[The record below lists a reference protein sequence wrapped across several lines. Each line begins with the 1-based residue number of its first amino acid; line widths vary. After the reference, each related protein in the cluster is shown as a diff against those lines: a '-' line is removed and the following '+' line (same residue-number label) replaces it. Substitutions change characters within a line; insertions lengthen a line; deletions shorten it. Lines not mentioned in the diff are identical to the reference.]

1 MVSLSVDERD
11 LLERIKAKEEL
22 QPFFFRKAKGLKWF
36 DALAEQGY
44 FEPAS
49 NPPPKP
55 AREESY
61 VNVPFWPAIEYL
73 VAASEELPKKENE
86 RYAELFL
93 DILRSTTKYAKEH
106 GYSNYRTWWQFSKI
120 LPNIPHHL
128 IRIEDIQLIDYWLD
142 DLYERRLVADQL
154 GGEWLTALLDQN
166 DAHGNELALSMIG
179 ILYRLNFSE
188 RKIGSVYRKEASLRV
203 DNYAAKKIAEKV
215 AGKAGQVLGLA
226 AVRLFQNVLVAILE
240 ELGNDKWSS
249 IWRPAIEEHEQNQR
263 ADDAE
268 DIIVVAYRDALLAC
282 VEATPS
288 VEIREYLDD
297 IQNSPFETVRRI
309 ALYVID
315 RQLKLLNIYVD
326 RVIAEQ
332 YFTSNFRHELWHFLR
347 NHYNEFGLEQKR
359 CVLDLISG
367 LADTDEDGKVNE
379 GATAYRRAI
388 WLSAIK
394 DFGEDVAQFYQQ
406 CVDLAGAV
414 PDHPD
419 FSSYMTTGWV
429 DHKSPIPIEELLS
442 LEIPELVRRLGAY
455 EDTGKHSEPSLEGL
469 TKALRQAVKAEPLRF
484 HNVLHE
490 FSGCDLAFVYVL
502 IEAYHELWSEKAQLP
517 WDEIWSAL
525 LEFCRDIVEQDRFWS
540 SENSNKSHAFVGNRH
555 WIVGGIGRLIEAGTK
570 SDEHAFSEK
579 FLTQAEEILLVLLKQ
594 ETGEEFKIDSD
605 AVMVAINSPR
615 GHCIEALINLSLRTC
630 RLSGKRHGNH
640 TETWAHFQPIYDAE
654 LARADI
660 GEYEFVTL
668 VVNYLPNFLY
678 MSKEWVLAN
687 LGNIF
692 DQSNYQKWLC
702 ALQGYAYVGTVY
714 EGVFNHLKVNGHL
727 IRALDDENV
736 KERVSEKV
744 IQNIAVAY
752 LNDFEGLEGESSLVH
767 QLLERRK
774 YAELSHLIWFLWTLR
789 KDGND
794 KLEIKVFELWPRI
807 LDAIDTSTREGRRLA
822 SKLCDWAVFVHEI
835 DEMNRG
841 LLFAVAPFADEDYNS
856 YNLLNSIARFSEQQ
870 PAEAYE
876 LWLRLLASAQPDFP
890 EEATQTALTNLVRVG
905 SEGVRMAKRIVSE
918 YLKGGNER
926 PSLWLR
932 DIMSTVQNV

>member
-1 MVSLSVDERD
+1 MVSLTVDERD

-55 AREESY
+55 AREEGY

-73 VAASEELPKKENE
+73 VAASEELPKKGNE
-86 RYAELFL
+86 RYTELFL

-106 GYSNYRTWWQFSKI
+106 GYGNYRTWWQFSKI

-128 IRIEDIQLIDYWLD
+128 IRLEDIQLIDYWLD
-142 DLYERRLVADQL
+142 DPYDRRLVADQI
-154 GGEWLTALLDQN
+154 GGDWLTTLLDLN
-166 DAHGNELALSMIG
+166 DAHCNELALSLLDI
-179 ILYRLNFSE
+179 IYRLNFAD
-188 RKIGSVYRKEASLRV
+188 RKIGSAHRKEANLRI
-203 DNYAAKKIAEKV
+203 DGYAAKKITKKV
-215 AGKAGQVLGLA
+215 SGKVGQVLRLGA
-226 AVRLFQNVLVAILE
+226 AHLFQNRLEAILE
-240 ELGNDKWSS
+240 ELNNDKWSS
-249 IWRPAIEEHEQNQR
+249 VWRPAIEEHEQNHS

-282 VEATPS
+282 VDATPPI
-288 VEIREYLDD
+288 EIRKYFDD
-297 IQNSPFETVRRI
+297 ILNSPFETVRRI

-315 RQLKLLNIYVD
+315 QKFQSLNIYLD
-326 RVIAEQ
+326 RVITEQ

-359 CVLDLISG
+359 RVLDFISV
-367 LADTDEDGKVNE
+367 LAETDEDEKVNE
-379 GATAYRRAI
+379 GATAYRRAT

-406 CVDLAGAV
+406 CVDTAGTV
-414 PDHPD
+414 PDNPD
-419 FSSYMTTGWV
+419 FSSYMTAGWV
-429 DHKSPIPIEELLS
+429 DHKSPIPLEELLS
-442 LEIPELVRRLGAY
+442 LEIPELVRQLGVY
-455 EDTGKHSEPSLEGL
+455 EDPGKHSEPSLEGL

-484 HNVLHE
+484 HNVLQE

-502 IEAYHELWSEKAQLP
+502 IEAYHELWSEKTQLP

-525 LEFCRDIVEQDRFWS
+525 LEFCRDIVGQDRFWS
-540 SENSNKSHAFVGNRH
+540 SENTNQSHAFVGNRH

-570 SDEHAFSEK
+570 SDQHAFSEK
-579 FLTQAEEILLVLLKQ
+579 YLTQAEEILLILLKK
-594 ETGEEFKIDSD
+594 ETGEGFKIDSD

-630 RLSGKRHGNH
+630 RLSGKQHGNH

-678 MSKEWVLAN
+678 MSKEWVMAN

-714 EGVFNHLKVNGHL
+714 EGVFNHLKLNGHL
-727 IRALDDENV
+727 MRALDDENV

-744 IQNIAVAY
+744 IQNIAVAF

-767 QLLERRK
+767 QLLVRRK

-789 KDGND
+789 KDGDD

-822 SKLCDWAVFVHEI
+822 SKLCDWAVFVQEI
-835 DEMNRG
+835 DEMSRG

-870 PAEAYE
+870 PTEAYE
-876 LWLRLLASAQPDFP
+876 LWLRLLDGARPDFP
-890 EEATQTALTNLVRVG
+890 EEAIRAALTNLVRVG
-905 SEGVRMAKRIVSE
+905 PEGLRKAKNIVSV
-918 YLKGGNER
+918 YLKDGNEQ
-926 PSLWLR
+926 PSKWLR
-932 DIMSTVQNV
+932 EIDSGAAP